1 MNHRERL
8 LRRVHALKDR
18 QRQGRGAPPTPSTL
32 RNIDPSLQIPMFTP
46 TPSRNGMHHYRES
59 SVPQTPV
66 GRQLDFSNIPE
77 TPMTTPTLPPVFHSS
92 RYKHLT
98 KDSGFSLSKPLV
110 NNERRKL
117 EPPRVNIVPPSTPA
131 PEASPPSMRFR
142 ERSVTVSPTR
152 SISSSIPSVM
162 WTPSGGV
169 KNKVLNY
176 VGSFFNRQQ
185 TPKTAR
191 YAVSGPSA
199 LPRPSEE
206 DIGAIYPRGPVST
219 PPRPSIPL
227 PVPPKDLVS
236 LQHQE
241 PPASKL
247 PVFKKPKTPKRLI
260 DLQHVPAPPGTA
272 PRVKKKAST
281 GSVRDIVK
289 AFEEKDRERAN
300 AIHKRTTSSLGSVNT
315 ASHRLRATSSLGDMR
330 GAFAGQNLL
339 VPAMKTKPLDPTTR
353 PRWRL

>member
-77 TPMTTPTLPPVFHSS
+77 TPMTTPTLPPVFYSS

-162 WTPSGGV
+162 STPSGGV

-206 DIGAIYPRGPVST
+206 DIGAIYPRGPVYAST
-219 PPRPSIPL
+219 PFYSSTCSAERSRQ
-227 PVPPKDLVS
+227 S
-236 LQHQE
+236 
-241 PPASKL
+241 
-247 PVFKKPKTPKRLI
+247 TT
-260 DLQHVPAPPGTA
+260 PGTTSKQTA
-272 PRVKKKAST
+272 RFQEAQNSETTHRSTARSCTSRHSASCQ
-281 GSVRDIVK
+281 
-289 AFEEKDRERAN
+289 EESEHGERQGY
-300 AIHKRTTSSLGSVNT
+300 RQGL
-315 ASHRLRATSSLGDMR
+315 
-330 GAFAGQNLL
+330 
-339 VPAMKTKPLDPTTR
+339 
-353 PRWRL
+353 